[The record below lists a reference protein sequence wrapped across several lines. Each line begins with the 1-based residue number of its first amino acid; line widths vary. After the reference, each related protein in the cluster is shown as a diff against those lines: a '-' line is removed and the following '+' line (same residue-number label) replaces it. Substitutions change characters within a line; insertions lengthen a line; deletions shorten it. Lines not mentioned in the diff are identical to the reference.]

1 METFTVSFF
10 GHRQIY
16 NSSVINK
23 KLEKIIYKLL
33 IENEYVEFLIG
44 RNGEFDILVSSIIH
58 MYKRNLRSDNSAHIL
73 ILPYI
78 TSDYMNNKNFFDNYY
93 DEIEICGLSAKKHFK
108 SAYQIRNKSMVDRSD
123 LIIFYIEHNWGVA
136 YKTMNYAK
144 KTGKKF
150 INIFEE

>member
-1 METFTVSFF
+1 
-10 GHRQIY
+10 
-16 NSSVINK
+16 
-23 KLEKIIYKLL
+23 
-33 IENEYVEFLIG
+33 
-44 RNGEFDILVSSIIH
+44 

-78 TSDYMNNKNFFDNYY
+78 TADYMKNKNFFDNYY
-93 DEIEICGLSAKKHFK
+93 DEVEICDLSVKKHFK

-123 LIIFYIEHNWGVA
+123 LIIFYIEHNCGGA
-136 YKTMNYAK
+136 YRTMNYAK